1 MSRQHDHLNQYY
13 CPSVIRDGCAARMCI
28 RRKEQPV
35 GFVGP
40 AVAYLECYDP
50 ESEATAAPTAWNP
63 VYDAATP
70 PPAERPAIDCAEV
83 RRPSGAAHCGWIW
96 GLIVLGLL
104 GVLVFGGL
112 AWAGKR
118 HHDHAPPHGDRD
130 RGMRPWLMSRD
141 NDAVPNRTRCWPSR
155 D

>member
-1 MSRQHDHLNQYY
+1 MSRQHDHLNHYY
-13 CPSVIRDGCAARMCI
+13 CPSVVRDGCAARMCL

-50 ESEATAAPTAWNP
+50 ESNATAAPTAWNP

-70 PPAERPAIDCAEV
+70 PPAERPATDCAEV
-83 RRPSGAAHCGWIW
+83 KRSTTSAHCGWIW
-96 GLIVLGLL
+96 GLIILGLL

-118 HHDHAPPHGDRD
+118 HDDVRGRVRSAIEAITPDGRPVSRDARAPPRRHG
-130 RGMRPWLMSRD
+130 
-141 NDAVPNRTRCWPSR
+141 CWPA
-155 D
+155 